1 MKTRARAA
9 AGLLFA
15 AFDVTSVV
23 ARADD
28 AGATARAKVLFA
40 EGRRLLENKQYD
52 QACPMLAES
61 SRLAAAN
68 GPLLALAMCHEGQGK
83 TATAWSEYNEVVTR
97 TRLQG
102 QPDWAARAERA
113 AAALEP
119 RLSRLQIT
127 LDTTVA
133 ADPAVVVKRDGH
145 VLGREGLG
153 VALPVDPGAHVVEA
167 GAPGHATWSTQ
178 VLVADGATL
187 AVLVP
192 WPGPM
197 PEAPPSHASALLRTL
212 GLATSGA
219 GLLGLGVG
227 AYFVLQATSK
237 NDDSKRDCMGDFCGA
252 AGKQARL
259 DAISDANLATG
270 VFVASGVLL
279 VGAATLLVLG
289 KVARDR
295 SSVTL
300 SATSSAELTGMM
312 VRGTF

>member
-1 MKTRARAA
+1 MKTHPHAA

-15 AFDVTSVV
+15 AFGVTSVV
-23 ARADD
+23 ARAED
-28 AGATARAKVLFA
+28 AGATARAKALFA
-40 EGRRLLENKQYD
+40 EGKRLLENKQYD

-83 TATAWSEYNEVVTR
+83 TATAWSEYNEVVAR

-119 RLSRLQIT
+119 RLSRLRIT
-127 LDTTVA
+127 LDEAVA
-133 ADPAVVVKRDGH
+133 ADPALVVKRDGQ

-153 VALPVDPGAHVVEA
+153 AALPVDPGAHVVEA
-167 GAPGHATWSTQ
+167 AAPGRVTWSTQ

-187 AVLVP
+187 AVQVHP
-192 WPGPM
+192 AA
-197 PEAPPSHASALLRTL
+197 PEPQARPSRPDALLRTL
-212 GLATSGA
+212 GVVAGGA

-227 AYFVLQATSK
+227 TYFVLQATSK
-237 NDDSKRDCMGDFCGA
+237 NDDSKGDCMGDFCGPV
-252 AGKQARL
+252 GKQARL
-259 DAISDANLATG
+259 DAISDANFATG
-270 VFVASGVLL
+270 AFVAGGALL
-279 VGAATLLVLG
+279 VGAAALLVLG
-289 KVARDR
+289 KIEGDR

-312 VRGTF
+312 LRGTF